1 MIDNHNHCSEVYL
14 GPDLLTEKDLH
25 FSTGRTLLNRDGVQ
39 RPVLGNSSPESPVLI
54 LKDSNEIIHIKCL
67 GEYQGLVSNQ
77 VCVSVAYYGGCDH
90 YREQP
95 GSVDGAG
102 IILAERW

>member
-14 GPDLLTEKDLH
+14 GPDLLTKKDLH
-25 FSTGRTLLNRDGVQ
+25 FSTGRTLLNRDGIH
-39 RPVLGNSSPESPVLI
+39 RPVLGNSSPESPVS
-54 LKDSNEIIHIKCL
+54 LKGSNEIIHIKCL

-77 VCVSVAYYGGCDH
+77 AHVFVVYYGGCDH

-102 IILAERW
+102 VILPERW